1 MGRPRKPIAVLKAEG
16 KSHMTKE
23 QIEKREAEELDVPFK
38 DIKPPAYLNKNQKKK
53 FKEIAG
59 KLLALGI
66 MTELDVDCLA
76 RYIISQD
83 LYIAYTKAIND
94 LLEKG
99 EFDDK
104 LQNMQDKAFR
114 QAQATARTMGLT
126 ITDRCKIIIPVPPE
140 DEDDEL

>member
-1 MGRPRKPIAVLKAEG
+1 MGRPRKPIAVLEAEG

-23 QIEKREAEELDVPFK
+23 QIEQRKNEELKVPFT
-38 DIKPPAYLNKNQKKK
+38 DVKPPAYLSTKQKKK
-53 FKEIAG
+53 FKDIAK

-66 MTELDVDCLA
+66 MTELDEDCLA

-94 LLEKG
+94 LLENG

-126 ITDRCKIIIPVPPE
+126 ITDRCKIIIPTPVE
-140 DEDDEL
+140 DEDDDL

>member
-38 DIKPPAYLNKNQKKK
+38 DIKPPSYLAKNQKRK
-53 FKEIAG
+53 FKDLAN

-94 LLEKG
+94 NLEKG

-126 ITDRCKIIIPVPPE
+126 ITDRCKIIIPVPPD